1 MNQTALFS
9 NRRSSSSVL
18 KILRFATCHVAEA
31 ILRTE
36 TLNFLRTTYLRGV
49 FIAHGSFVRGSFVR
63 GSFAHGSFVHDPYV
77 HAYWP

>member
-9 NRRSSSSVL
+9 NRRSSSGVL
-18 KILRFATCHVAEA
+18 KRLRFATCHAVEV

-36 TLNFLRTTYLRGV
+36 ALNFLQTTYLRGV